1 MIAIEYRKAQ
11 ILDVHAD
18 PIAHDKHQDHR
29 SQQRQRRTYRIAA
42 QLQRFAA
49 AVAEQP
55 LQTEGLARGR
65 AFWMGCCSRRKF
77 LRNCGGWLRL
87 LEPGDKRLFEA
98 GGTALFDQ
106 RLRRIAGQYLAGV
119 HQRDAVAAF
128 RLIHKVGGDKNGHP
142 ILTREVDHQLP
153 EHIPCHWIDPG
164 GGFVEDQHFRAMDDR
179 HRQRQTLTDAQR
191 QGGGQGVFHL
201 AEHEAL
207 AHFRHP
213 TGDFAVRNMKQAG
226 VQFEVLPDGQ
236 FAIEREGLRHIAHP
250 LAGGDI
256 LRIDRLAEQPG
267 FAFAGGQQAGEHL
280 HGGGFA
286 AAVGAEEA
294 EDFTAR
300 DAEVNVVDGDEV
312 AKAHGQPT
320 GFDGDLFLAVVARRD
335 HHRLMRLAL
344 RFR

>member
-1 MIAIEYRKAQ
+1 M
-11 ILDVHAD
+11 
-18 PIAHDKHQDHR
+18 
-29 SQQRQRRTYRIAA
+29 
-42 QLQRFAA
+42 
-49 AVAEQP
+49 
-55 LQTEGLARGR
+55 
-65 AFWMGCCSRRKF
+65 
-77 LRNCGGWLRL
+77 
-87 LEPGDKRLFEA
+87 
-98 GGTALFDQ
+98 
-106 RLRRIAGQYLAGV
+106 
-119 HQRDAVAAF
+119 
-128 RLIHKVGGDKNGHP
+128 GGDKNGHP

-153 EHIPCHWIDPG
+153 EHIPCHRIDPG

-191 QGGGQGVFHL
+191 QGGRQGVFHF
-201 AEHEAL
+201 AEHETL

-213 TGDFAVRNMKQAG
+213 PGDLAVRNMKQAG

-236 FAIEREGLRHIAHP
+236 FAIERESLRHIAHP

-256 LRIDRLAEQPG
+256 FRVDRLAEQPG

-294 EDFTAR
+294 EDFTAG

-335 HHRLMRLAL
+335 YHCRMRLAL
-344 RFR
+344 RFRQQGDKRLLQRLTAGLRFQLRSGTGRQHLAGVHRHQPVKALSLFHVGGSHQYAHLRLALTNAVDKLPELRPGKRVDAGGGFIEDQQLRVVDKGAT